1 MEADGHGTGAGVAGV
16 QRPAGSAVS
25 AVRRWWGCVD
35 PRSWGIP
42 VRSALAA
49 AAVVLIAFL
58 AMAAVVLVVLYR
70 QLVADVDAAADRRVR
85 DVVAGLQFDP
95 PGELDTGLLA
105 TDSQIVAVQLI
116 DTSGAV
122 VRASAGAPLDPLVT
136 PALFGRPRNAVTA
149 EQDDGNDVRVSGA
162 PAERLGN
169 RYTVLVG
176 ADGNAVD
183 ATVTIV
189 AVLLAIAMPIV
200 VAGAAAATFVLV
212 RRSLRSVEAIRVRV
226 ADISAHD
233 LSERVPVPAHRDEIA
248 ALAVTMNDMLARV
261 QSGHAAQRRFVGD
274 ASHEL
279 RSPLSTIISALE
291 VGLTHPELLGPELV
305 DETVLPEA
313 QRMQTLIDDLL
324 LLARA
329 DEHGVPLR
337 TADVDLDDLAAS
349 EARRIESTTRHTVHA
364 DLTPTRLT
372 GDADALTR
380 VLRNLL
386 ENAVRHAHS
395 RVEVSVSAADGV
407 VLLRVSDDGPGIPAE
422 ERTRVFDRFVRLDSD
437 RSRTGG
443 GSGLGL
449 AIVAEIVSA
458 HGGSVSAGERPG
470 GGTVMTIQLPAPDE
484 SSR

>member
-1 MEADGHGTGAGVAGV
+1 M
-16 QRPAGSAVS
+16 
-25 AVRRWWGCVD
+25 
-35 PRSWGIP
+35 
-42 VRSALAA
+42 AA

-58 AMAAVVLVVLYR
+58 AMAAVVLGVLHR
-70 QLVADVDAAADRRVR
+70 QLLTDVDAAADRRVR

-95 PGELDTGLLA
+95 PAELDTGLLA
-105 TDSQIVAVQLI
+105 TDSQIAVVQVI
-116 DTSGAV
+116 DSSGAL
-122 VRASAGAPLDPLVT
+122 VRASAGAPRDPLT
-136 PALFGRPRNAVTA
+136 DPALFGEVRTTVST
-149 EQDDGNDVRVSGA
+149 ESEDGTDLRVSGA
-162 PAERLGN
+162 PADRQGT

-176 ADGNAVD
+176 ADGTGVD
-183 ATVTIV
+183 STVTIV

-200 VAGAAAATFVLV
+200 VTGAAAATFVLV
-212 RRSLRSVEAIRVRV
+212 RRSLRSVEAIRLRV
-226 ADISAHD
+226 AEISAHD
-233 LSERVPVPAHRDEIA
+233 LSERVPVPVHRDEVS
-248 ALAVTMNDMLARV
+248 ALAVTMNDMLARI

-291 VGLTHPELLGPELV
+291 VGLTHPDLLKAELV
-305 DETVLPEA
+305 GEAVLPEA

-337 TADVDLDDLAAS
+337 TGDVDLDDLAVA
-349 EARRIESTTRHTVHA
+349 EARRIERATTHTVQA
-364 DLTPTRLT
+364 DLAPARLT

-395 RVEVSVSAADGV
+395 RIEVAVGTEDGMVWLSVA
-407 VLLRVSDDGPGIPAE
+407 DDGPGIPAE
-422 ERTRVFDRFVRLDSD
+422 ERQRVFDRFVRLDSD

-458 HGGSVSAGERPG
+458 HRGSVSAGERAG
-470 GGTVMTIQLPAPDE
+470 GGTMMTVQLPAPNE